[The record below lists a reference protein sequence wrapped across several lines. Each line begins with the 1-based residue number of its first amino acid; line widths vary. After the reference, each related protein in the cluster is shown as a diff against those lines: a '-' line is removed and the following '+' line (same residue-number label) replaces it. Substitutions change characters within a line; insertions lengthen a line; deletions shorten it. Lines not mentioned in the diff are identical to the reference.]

1 MQATTQKNIWND
13 LAKRWMR
20 LTSPLRPC
28 DQDLDLM
35 KQGLKPVVGQCLL
48 LGVTPEFYSL
58 SGNLIAIDN
67 NASMIKA
74 VWPGNNNGK
83 NVVQGDWVHL
93 PFRAGA
99 FDAVIGD
106 GSLTLMHY
114 PLSYELLFSDL
125 KRVLKNPGKL
135 LLRLFATPEEG
146 ETCSEVCREALEGKI
161 GNFHA
166 FKWRLAMA
174 LVAESGDPN
183 VRVKD
188 IYKTFNR
195 FYTDKE
201 KLAKQTSWKPQDIA
215 DIEDYKESSS
225 LYSFPRL
232 SHVRPT
238 FQPYFKEIGILNG
251 TYELAERCP
260 VLILESS

>member
-1 MQATTQKNIWND
+1 
-13 LAKRWMR
+13 
-20 LTSPLRPC
+20 
-28 DQDLDLM
+28 M

-58 SGNLIAIDN
+58 SDDLIAIDN

-106 GSLTLMHY
+106 GSLTL
-114 PLSYELLFSDL
+114 

-146 ETCSEVCREALEGKI
+146 ETCSAVCREALEGKI

-195 FYTDKE
+195 FYPDKE

-225 LYSFPRL
+225 IYSFPQL
-232 SHVRPT
+232 SHVRLT

-260 VLILESS
+260 VLILES